1 MENGKK
7 LKGGEAV
14 REQIKKLTQQ
24 TYQEALEAE
33 LEEYLG
39 YPKNQRSDSGNTRNG
54 HSSKTVHT
62 STGDI
67 ELRVPRDRKA
77 EFDPKLIKKRQT
89 VLEDLQDKIIAMY
102 AKGMTTRDIQDFIQ
116 DMYGMQMSSSL
127 VSRLTERIMPR
138 LEEWQS
144 RPLRDVYV
152 IIWLD
157 CIFYRVRQDGRVLN
171 KAVYVLIGLGTD
183 GRKELLGFWINPT
196 ESSSFW
202 LGVLN
207 DLKSRGVKDVFIFS
221 VDGLAGLA
229 EAIRAAY
236 PRSEVQRCVVH
247 QIRNALRYVSW
258 KEKKELVKD
267 MKEIYN
273 AATIE
278 SAAVAMDA
286 FEAKWGKKYPHV
298 IKSWRTNWDDLMT
311 YFRYPLELRKLMYTT
326 NVIESVNSKF
336 RKVTDAR
343 RVFPTDE
350 AILKTLFMAALEL
363 EKKWTMSMRDWP
375 IVYGQLVILFEDRLS

>member
-39 YPKNQRSDSGNTRNG
+39 YPKNQRSDNGNTRNG
-54 HSSKTVHT
+54 HSTKTVHT
-62 STGDI
+62 GTGDI
-67 ELRVPRDRKA
+67 ELQVPRDRKA

-89 VLEDLQDKIIAMY
+89 VLEDLQDKIIGMY

-116 DMYGMQMSSSL
+116 DMYGMQMSASL
-127 VSRLTERIMPR
+127 VSRLTDRIMPR

-144 RPLRDVYV
+144 RPLQNVYV
-152 IIWLD
+152 IVWLD
-157 CIFYRVRQDGRVLN
+157 CIFYRVRQAGRVIN

-183 GRKELLGFWINPT
+183 GRKELLGFWVNPT

-236 PRSEVQRCVVH
+236 PRAEVQRCVVH
-247 QIRNALRYVSW
+247 QIRNALKYVSW

-278 SAAVAMDA
+278 AAAVAMDA

-311 YFRYPLELRKLMYTT
+311 YFRYPLELRKLVYTT

-363 EKKWTMSMRDWP
+363 EKKWTLSMRDWP